1 MPLIQRPQTLAAM
14 VLITA
19 RLTPGSLEQTL
30 ADDREEAPPTIDTEL
45 TGDAYFVQYTRA
57 LVYYQEKGTHKR
69 HLRAVWHELNDL
81 NAPAPSNL
89 AVGVGVFIVTLI
101 GMTEK
106 AKNFGIVDMAIEDFL
121 TQLEYDG
128 QICAPA
134 VDTVR
139 KLREMVASAKEGDA
153 GSAENEDDAESAES
167 ENNGDDEDENLD
179 VDDGLEDGAGGDAAE
194 ATADY

>member
-1 MPLIQRPQTLAAM
+1 M

-19 RLTPGSLEQTL
+19 RLTPGSLERDL
-30 ADDREEAPPTIDTEL
+30 ADDREEEPPTIDTEL

-69 HLRAVWHELNDL
+69 HLRAVWNELNDL
-81 NAPAPSNL
+81 DAPAPSNL

-139 KLREMVASAKEGDA
+139 KLREEVTSAKEGDA
-153 GSAENEDDAESAES
+153 GSAENEDDAESAEW
-167 ENNGDDEDENLD
+167 NNGGDEDDEDELDLD